1 MQNIA
6 AMPFPAVSSDPAS
19 QQLSRKAQKS
29 FKIGIYLSISAFGH
43 SA

>member
-6 AMPFPAVSSDPAS
+6 AMPFPAVLLNSALQHSSG
-19 QQLSRKAQKS
+19 KAQKS